1 MASAGH
7 TRLTAERRFYSG
19 MAMFMIAIVLIGFAP
34 SFYLYGLVH
43 YPRPNPELTSL
54 LMLHGAMFTLWMLL
68 LWAQTSLI
76 ASGRRDL
83 HIQLGGAGM
92 VLAVLL
98 VPLMYATA
106 VGQVARAN
114 QPPFSTPLTW
124 TSVPLFIIPP
134 FAVLVWQG
142 WKHRRTAQAH
152 KRLMLGAALI
162 MMDPA
167 IGRFPIL
174 PPFLLTFGILNL
186 LSWLTF
192 APLFWWDMRTLGGL
206 HWATKLGAGL
216 FGLAL
221 ILRLVALAT
230 PWWAMVA
237 AHLPGV

>member
-1 MASAGH
+1 
-7 TRLTAERRFYSG
+7 
-19 MAMFMIAIVLIGFAP
+19 
-34 SFYLYGLVH
+34 
-43 YPRPNPELTSL
+43 
-54 LMLHGAMFTLWMLL
+54 MFTLWMLL
-68 LWAQTSLI
+68 FWAQTSLI

-114 QPPFSTPLTW
+114 QPPFSTPLAW

-134 FAVLVWQG
+134 FAILVWQG

-174 PPFLLTFGILNL
+174 PPFLLSFGILNL

-192 APLFWWDMRTLGGL
+192 APLFWWDMRTLGRSP
-206 HWATKLGAGL
+206 LGDETRRGPV
-216 FGLAL
+216 
-221 ILRLVALAT
+221 R
-230 PWWAMVA
+230 
-237 AHLPGV
+237 PGVDPAHDRAGDALVGDGRGASAGGLGQA